1 MTTGLLQCPWII
13 SELCVLKLTSI
24 SQSSFGKKK
33 KRLTNEALC
42 KILPVLSDGAKFRSS
57 HLSSHLT
64 LKTIVMI
71 PFYQKKDTEVWRGW
85 LACARPSRFW
95 EAQPA
100 FSNPWS
106 EYLGSVRTLDPK
118 YLDSNSGFTSCLTI
132 NLSMPLSPKQGLV
145 METVNHRA
153 VLKIKWV
160 NTLKVLRSV
169 IPICVPRCLRAPRW
183 TLAGGWDYGN
193 FQGRCGDA
201 WYLLDIEQTPSWK

>member
-1 MTTGLLQCPWII
+1 MTIGLLQCPWSI

-33 KRLTNEALC
+33 KQLTNEALC

-71 PFYQKKDTEVWRGW
+71 PFYQKKDTEAWRSW
-85 LACARPSRFW
+85 LACARSSRFW
-95 EAQPA
+95 EVQPA
-100 FSNPWS
+100 FSNPWP
-106 EYLGSVRTLDPK
+106 EYLCSVRTLDPK

-132 NLSMPLSPKQGLV
+132 NLSMPLSPKQGTV
-145 METVNHRA
+145 IESVNHRA

-183 TLAGGWDYGN
+183 TLGGGWDYWD
-193 FQGRCGDA
+193 FQGQCGDT
-201 WYLLDIEQTPSWK
+201 WYLLDIEQTPSWM